1 MGNGAKAQ
9 QKRERAAKDKT
20 VAKSQL
26 KVNSQACDIQC
37 VICRSTFLKTS
48 KAPQYAACLTFRD
61 RRAPDADPFRLT
73 EHAENKHGKA
83 LTDCFPTFVQA

>member
-48 KAPQYAACLTFRD
+48 KAPQ
-61 RRAPDADPFRLT
+61 LT